1 VAAFGTAA
9 GRPLQGR
16 GGSPGFR
23 FTLYALFAV
32 VIMYLDQR
40 GHYLERLRYVLQ
52 AAVYP
57 LQVAVNS
64 PPTAW
69 RWLRES
75 VQTRE
80 ELRAENARLRM
91 RQRDLELLAMRY
103 DALAREN
110 GELRGLREA
119 LPPVAERW
127 LPAEIINIQQ
137 SSLRHRLLID
147 RGATNGV
154 FKGQA
159 VLDDRGLIGQTTH
172 VGPWSAEVILITDPE
187 HAVPVRVE
195 RTGLRTIAV
204 GGGDASSLAL
214 PYLPQNADIRVGDLL
229 ITSGLGGARHRGAP
243 RRGAAARAGARRG
256 AVPHRRRYRGDAGVV
271 PRGTSGRARAG
282 RGEQRRSGARQ
293 SRVAT
298 ARSSAPRARCTAR
311 RATHCAARR
320 AAQHDGERPARRSQ
334 GKFASGAGPDPG
346 CRDACRAGACRRSA
360 RAGGACEP
368 AAGAERLATARHGG
382 AMKVL
387 TVAGVRLRMLFTA
400 LIALILTV
408 LPLPMWL
415 DVLRPAFLVLT
426 VLYWSINLPR
436 AGGIGLGFACGL
448 LLDVFQGPVLGEH
461 ALALSIVAY
470 IAVREHQRIRSKP
483 AFQQSL
489 LVLAALIVYEFVAF
503 AIDGW
508 TGHPVT
514 TPLRWVHAFT
524 AAIVWPPVAALL
536 SYSSEGRLT

>member
-23 FTLYALFAV
+23 FTLYALSAV

-40 GHYLERLRYVLQ
+40 AHYLERLRYVLQ

-69 RWLRES
+69 RWFRES

-80 ELRAENARLRM
+80 ELRAENARLRNE
-91 RQRDLELLAMRY
+91 QRNLELLAMRY

-137 SSLRHRLLID
+137 STLRHRLLID

-187 HAVPVRVE
+187 HAVPVRIE

-229 ITSGLGGARHRGAP
+229 LTSGLGGVFPEGYPVAKVTEVHRDAVQPLAQVRAAALSHIDGDTEVMLVWFREGHPAAPAQAVGINGDLPHGDAALQPLAAPHRAPVAQPSAQPPALPAAP
-243 RRGAAARAGARRG
+243 RSS
-256 AVPHRRRYRGDAGVV
+256 
-271 PRGTSGRARAG
+271 T
-282 RGEQRRSGARQ
+282 
-293 SRVAT
+293 AT
-298 ARSSAPRARCTAR
+298 APRAAPK
-311 RATHCAARR
+311 
-320 AAQHDGERPARRSQ
+320 PA
-334 GKFASGAGPDPG
+334 
-346 CRDACRAGACRRSA
+346 
-360 RAGGACEP
+360 P
-368 AAGAERLATARHGG
+368 AAAPAPAAET
-382 AMKVL
+382 
-387 TVAGVRLRMLFTA
+387 
-400 LIALILTV
+400 
-408 LPLPMWL
+408 
-415 DVLRPAFLVLT
+415 PAADAPPPQAA
-426 VLYWSINLPR
+426 SPDAPPPAPSDSPPR
-436 AGGIGLGFACGL
+436 AM
-448 LLDVFQGPVLGEH
+448 GE
-461 ALALSIVAY
+461 
-470 IAVREHQRIRSKP
+470 P
-483 AFQQSL
+483 
-489 LVLAALIVYEFVAF
+489 
-503 AIDGW
+503 
-508 TGHPVT
+508 
-514 TPLRWVHAFT
+514 
-524 AAIVWPPVAALL
+524 
-536 SYSSEGRLT
+536 

>member
-1 VAAFGTAA
+1 MAAFGTAA

-40 GHYLERLRYVLQ
+40 AHYLERLRYVLQ

-229 ITSGLGGARHRGAP
+229 ITSGLGGVFPEGYPVAHVTEVHRDAVQPLAQVRAAALSHIDGDTEVMLVWFREGHPAAPAPAVGSSGDLARGNPALQPLAAPHRAPVAQPAAQPIAQPAAP
-243 RRGAAARAGARRG
+243 RS
-256 AVPHRRRYRGDAGVV
+256 
-271 PRGTSGRARAG
+271 T
-282 RGEQRRSGARQ
+282 
-293 SRVAT
+293 T
-298 ARSSAPRARCTAR
+298 ASAPRAAPK
-311 RATHCAARR
+311 
-320 AAQHDGERPARRSQ
+320 GS
-334 GKFASGAGPDPG
+334 S
-346 CRDACRAGACRRSA
+346 
-360 RAGGACEP
+360 P
-368 AAGAERLATARHGG
+368 AALVPTPAAETPPAQAPAAEAPAPEAPASPPPAPSDSPPH
-382 AMKVL
+382 AMEE
-387 TVAGVRLRMLFTA
+387 
-400 LIALILTV
+400 
-408 LPLPMWL
+408 P
-415 DVLRPAFLVLT
+415 
-426 VLYWSINLPR
+426 
-436 AGGIGLGFACGL
+436 
-448 LLDVFQGPVLGEH
+448 
-461 ALALSIVAY
+461 
-470 IAVREHQRIRSKP
+470 
-483 AFQQSL
+483 
-489 LVLAALIVYEFVAF
+489 
-503 AIDGW
+503 
-508 TGHPVT
+508 
-514 TPLRWVHAFT
+514 
-524 AAIVWPPVAALL
+524 
-536 SYSSEGRLT
+536 